1 MGVSLEG
8 AVDDSIVKLVDYLI
22 NRAIEL
28 EASDIHL
35 EVESDGLRVR
45 YRLDGVLHD
54 QAAVPISQMRQVIG
68 RLKVLARLDLAERR
82 IPQDGKFRHVG
93 DQSQIDLRVSTFP
106 GVLGEKIVLR
116 ILDQKHHNIS
126 LDRLGLAPELYQN
139 FLNLIQRS
147 HGFILVTGPTG
158 SGKTTTLY
166 AALKHLHAPD
176 KNIIT
181 LEDPVE
187 YYLTGI
193 TQGQIYPKAGF
204 SFAKGIRALLR
215 QDPDVA
221 MIGEIRDSESARI
234 AIEAALTGHV
244 VFSTLHT
251 NDAPSA
257 VVRLMEMGIE
267 PFLLNAAI
275 SGIVA
280 QRLLRKLCENCKF
293 LDKLSD
299 FEQAWL
305 REQGCELSQ
314 TFRSKGCSDC
324 YQTGYRGRV
333 GVFELLL
340 FTDGLRALITH
351 QPRLAEIY
359 QQVSQDGMISLK
371 ADALAKLRSGVTS
384 LEEVVALL
392 RS

>member
-8 AVDDSIVKLVDYLI
+8 VVDDSIVRLVDYLI

-35 EVESDGLRVR
+35 EVEAGGLRVR
-45 YRLDGVLHD
+45 YRLDGVLQD
-54 QAAVPISQMRQVIG
+54 QAPVSTNQMWQVIG
-68 RLKVLARLDLAERR
+68 RLKVLARLDLAENR
-82 IPQDGKFRHVG
+82 IPQDGKFRHVSNLA
-93 DQSQIDLRVSTFP
+93 QVDLRVSTFP
-106 GVLGEKIVLR
+106 GVLGEKMVLR

-126 LDRLGLAPELYQN
+126 LDRLGLDSKLYQN

-166 AALKHLHAPD
+166 AALKQLHAPD

-275 SGIVA
+275 SGIMA
-280 QRLLRKLCENCKF
+280 QRLVRKLCEKCKL
-293 LDKLSD
+293 LDQLTTS
-299 FEQAWL
+299 EQTWL
-305 REQGCELSQ
+305 QEQGCQLGRA
-314 TFRSKGCSDC
+314 FRPVGCDFC

-333 GVFELLL
+333 GVFELLQ
-340 FTDGLRALITH
+340 FTDDLRALINR
-351 QPRLAEIY
+351 QPRLSEIY
-359 QQVSQDGMISLK
+359 QQAAQDGMTSFKI
-371 ADALAKLRSGVTS
+371 DALSKLQAGVTS